1 MCNDADVLRL
11 ALLLSL
17 FAPPAT
23 KAAPPETPPATA
35 PAETYELAAAK
46 ADVET
51 ILVDR
56 GKAYLDARARL
67 EQHPALAA
75 EAIVARL
82 DGVPPPGPEKRDRL
96 LNVLGSLGRP
106 EDLAMFG
113 EQLRRA
119 MLQDRSTELWMQLL
133 RRQGAA
139 ATDVLI
145 GLVGD
150 RELSL
155 DQRAELLE
163 ALVELTASDEIGE
176 LMAMVG
182 RGASE
187 LQDTLR
193 RAVIR
198 RARANAGDRAAIASG
213 IDAGLD
219 ADAKE
224 EGRLAQL
231 LILRAAC
238 CDVDDGFAA
247 RLETLAGSTQTA
259 FQVRVAAIDGLA
271 RLGLGVDVL
280 ERVIREQA
288 KLALGGSQAGEILVS
303 LALEA
308 VPSER
313 ATALVSE
320 LGLLGAEAPRL
331 AALGYRFATLAGDH
345 AWITQ
350 SQQHPWPEV
359 RKAALAR
366 VAESGRCDKATLR
379 TLGELAGPV
388 SSGGETDARV
398 GRTAVGA
405 IGRCGDQP
413 AFKLLRE
420 LLEDTAVDITQR
432 AEAARQLAEHDPL
445 GADFVAELL
454 LANAYPDL
462 ARELVVALGHAAEPG
477 ETVRDALCR
486 VSRANPM
493 VASTAHES
501 LSKLFPGEGCDE

>member
-1 MCNDADVLRL
+1 MCNDARVFRI

-23 KAAPPETPPATA
+23 KAPPETPPAS
-35 PAETYELAAAK
+35 AEVPSYDLAAAQ

-67 EQHPALAA
+67 EQNPALAA

-119 MLQDRSTELWMQLL
+119 MLQERPTDLWMQLL

-150 RELSL
+150 RELSN

-163 ALVELTASDEIGE
+163 ALVELTASEKIGE

-187 LQDTLR
+187 LQAALR

-198 RARANAGDRAAIASG
+198 RARGNPADRAAIASG

-219 ADAKE
+219 GDAE
-224 EGRLAQL
+224 QESRLAQL

-247 RLETLAGSTQTA
+247 RLEALAESAQA
-259 FQVRVAAIDGLA
+259 PFQVRVAAIDGLA
-271 RLGLGVDVL
+271 RLGLGIDVL

-288 KLALGGSQAGEILVS
+288 KPALDGSQAGEILLA

-308 VPSER
+308 VPPER
-313 ATALVSE
+313 ATTLVSE

-331 AALGYRFATLAGDH
+331 AALGYRFAKLAADH
-345 AWITQ
+345 TWIAQ

-366 VAESGRCDKATLR
+366 VAESGRCDKTTLR
-379 TLGELAGPV
+379 SLGELAGPI
-388 SSGGETDARV
+388 SSGGEKDARV
-398 GRTAVGA
+398 GRAAVGA
-405 IGRCGDQP
+405 IGRCGDEA

-432 AEAARQLAEHDPL
+432 AEAARQLAEHEPA
-445 GADFVAELL
+445 GADYVADLL
-454 LANAYPDL
+454 LSNAYPDL
-462 ARELVVALGHAAEPG
+462 ARELVVALGHASEPS

-486 VSRANPM
+486 VGRANPM
-493 VASTAHES
+493 VASSAHES
-501 LSKLFPGEGCDE
+501 LSKLFPGEGCEE